1 MSDGNLVDLGKG
13 KIKSNMTKSFHEEIF
28 KDFVPGALI
37 VTEDASMC
45 ATIISV
51 IEVYGN
57 TDFAFGNFYAILASG
72 IVSAI
77 FVSYHYS
84 SMNLVL
90 DFKGAS
96 KIKKVL
102 SP

>member
-1 MSDGNLVDLGKG
+1 MSNSNLIDLGKG
-13 KIKSNMTKSFHEEIF
+13 KIKSNMTKPFHEEIF
-28 KDFVPGALI
+28 KDFVPGTLI

-45 ATIISV
+45 ATIMSV
-51 IEVYGN
+51 IEIYGN
-57 TDFAFGNFYAILASG
+57 SDFAFGNFYAISTSG

-84 SMNLVL
+84 SMKFVL
-90 DFKGAS
+90 DSKGAS
-96 KIKKVL
+96 KVKEVL